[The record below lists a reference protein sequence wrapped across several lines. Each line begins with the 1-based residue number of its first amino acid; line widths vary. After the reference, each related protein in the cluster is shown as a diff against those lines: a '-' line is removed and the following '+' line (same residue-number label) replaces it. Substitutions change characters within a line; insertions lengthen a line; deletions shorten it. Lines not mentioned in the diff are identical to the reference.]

1 MALELNGSTG
11 VSLVQDGVVTAADLA
26 STLDLTGK
34 TVTLPAGV
42 GGKVLQVIDSGA
54 QSSAVNNTTTTFVDG
69 NCTATITP
77 TSASSKIFV
86 FATQD
91 LQVWNTS
98 NYATGRWK
106 IQRNI
111 NGGAF
116 SDVYIDYNTS
126 NGNIF
131 AYDYGGSG
139 INIYRP
145 TSYMLLDSP
154 NTTSAI
160 IYKTQI
166 AKGSNGGQLIGANNG
181 SPGRMI
187 LMEIAA

>member
-1 MALELNGSTG
+1 MANIILN
-11 VSLVQDGVVTAADLA
+11 
-26 STLDLTGK
+26 GK
-34 TVTLPAGV
+34 TVVTQTGNDEPVLGSNVILTNDSLASATFPAGH
-42 GGKVLQVIDSGA
+42 VLQVIDSGA
-54 QSSAVNNTTTTFVDG
+54 QTTTAVNTTTNFIDG

-77 TSASSKIFV
+77 TSASSKILLFV
-86 FATQD
+86 VQEV
-91 LQVWNTS
+91 QVWNNS

-111 NGGAF
+111 GGGAF
-116 SDVYIDYNTS
+116 SDIYIDYSTT

-139 INIYRP
+139 INVYRP
-145 TSYMLLDSP
+145 TSYTLIDSP
-154 NTTSAI
+154 NTTSVL

-166 AKGSNGGQLIGANNG
+166 AKGTNGGQLIGTNSN

-187 LMEIAA
+187 LMEISA